1 MKMKIK
7 SLTVLITVLVL
18 FAFTLFGNYV
28 FFRSATA
35 QKNDRTQNTI
45 NQTKSTKSSNNENKT
60 KKQIPDR
67 MAYELFLRTVGEFNA
82 RGLIEH
88 AGFNEDQVDRIVG
101 EAKSLNEILNSND
114 EAARRIKENK
124 TNLSASNVKTE
135 LAKIQAN
142 KNETIDR
149 TVNRYLSNSL
159 RTEGMSKLKD
169 FIDSEVKNNIQVIPK
184 PKSESS
190 KGEVAFIKT
199 STRSSLQ
206 SSGNL
211 YLYSAAWQDNMDVFG
226 SGTLSEEYESQ
237 TSYKTIVTVT
247 SPSGRS
253 NTTESDWDYAT
264 ITHNTGLSIGMENGS
279 YTVQA
284 DFEQA
289 EGYYDEYKNFITTG
303 STNVGSSASS
313 VFLAPRVGVRAIR
326 INPIAPN
333 TNNTV
338 NSLTAEIATDI
349 SFSRGFPTNPVLIDL
364 NRLSNPNSVSYS
376 IGNPTGGTAVPGSG
390 YRSVTITPDSQDA
403 VTVRWGITFTNQSP
417 NGTVTESVRI
427 DPGQFQPNTVAVNPE
442 EASVTFN
449 YVKPTPTPTPGGS
462 GGSTSSVC
470 TGLPGGASVPG
481 ISGCVCPNTTG
492 VGSCP
497 AGTAFQSTGGAA
509 QGMCCYS
516 SPLLLDIDGDGYE
529 MTDYYYGVPFDVS
542 GKGYATQTSW
552 TAASSD
558 DAWIVLD
565 RNQNNRI
572 DNGTEM
578 FGDASEQPVTQ
589 NPRNGFS
596 SLAMFDKPN
605 RGGNEDGKIT
615 RHDRVF
621 KKLRLW
627 QDRNHNGISEP
638 EELSRL
644 PALDVVAVFLDY
656 QESRRVDQY
665 GNWFRFRARVRDRN
679 GARVG
684 RWAWDVFLV
693 ISPPNNLSWNNP
705 LLK

>member
-1 MKMKIK
+1 
-7 SLTVLITVLVL
+7 
-18 FAFTLFGNYV
+18 
-28 FFRSATA
+28 
-35 QKNDRTQNTI
+35 
-45 NQTKSTKSSNNENKT
+45 
-60 KKQIPDR
+60 
-67 MAYELFLRTVGEFNA
+67 
-82 RGLIEH
+82 
-88 AGFNEDQVDRIVG
+88 
-101 EAKSLNEILNSND
+101 
-114 EAARRIKENK
+114 
-124 TNLSASNVKTE
+124 
-135 LAKIQAN
+135 
-142 KNETIDR
+142 
-149 TVNRYLSNSL
+149 
-159 RTEGMSKLKD
+159 
-169 FIDSEVKNNIQVIPK
+169 
-184 PKSESS
+184 
-190 KGEVAFIKT
+190 
-199 STRSSLQ
+199 
-206 SSGNL
+206 
-211 YLYSAAWQDNMDVFG
+211 
-226 SGTLSEEYESQ
+226 
-237 TSYKTIVTVT
+237 
-247 SPSGRS
+247 
-253 NTTESDWDYAT
+253 
-264 ITHNTGLSIGMENGS
+264 
-279 YTVQA
+279 
-284 DFEQA
+284 
-289 EGYYDEYKNFITTG
+289 
-303 STNVGSSASS
+303 
-313 VFLAPRVGVRAIR
+313 
-326 INPIAPN
+326 
-333 TNNTV
+333 
-338 NSLTAEIATDI
+338 
-349 SFSRGFPTNPVLIDL
+349 
-364 NRLSNPNSVSYS
+364 
-376 IGNPTGGTAVPGSG
+376 
-390 YRSVTITPDSQDA
+390 
-403 VTVRWGITFTNQSP
+403 
-417 NGTVTESVRI
+417 
-427 DPGQFQPNTVAVNPE
+427 
-442 EASVTFN
+442 
-449 YVKPTPTPTPGGS
+449 
-462 GGSTSSVC
+462 
-470 TGLPGGASVPG
+470 
-481 ISGCVCPNTTG
+481 
-492 VGSCP
+492 
-497 AGTAFQSTGGAA
+497 
-509 QGMCCYS
+509 MCCYS